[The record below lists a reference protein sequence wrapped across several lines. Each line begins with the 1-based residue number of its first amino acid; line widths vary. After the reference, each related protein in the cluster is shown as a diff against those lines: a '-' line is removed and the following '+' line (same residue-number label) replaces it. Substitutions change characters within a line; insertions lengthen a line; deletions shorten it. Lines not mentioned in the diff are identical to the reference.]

1 MSGRGAGDGGFAATV
16 AGMAILAPDPV
27 SAAAPRLSIVVITWN
42 EREELARCLE
52 ALAAHPAEGGQEV
65 IVVDNASTDGTDEVL
80 ASHPE
85 VRVLRNSENRG
96 VTVARN
102 QGLAVA
108 CGRYVAMLDSDAYV
122 GPGALERLCAHLDDN
137 PDVGMVGP
145 ELRYED
151 GSLQMSCRRVPSPM
165 AVVANRLP
173 SVAWLHEGRARRR
186 YLMLD
191 EPHDRTQDVEY
202 LLGATMVFSREAA
215 RRIGGF
221 DERFGFSTPGGYG
234 FDDAD
239 WAVRLRRAGWRVVYL
254 PAAKMVHGYRRRLAK
269 QPVSR
274 QSLGLA
280 VSYLMLRVKHAG
292 ALARPSSSEGLA
304 VVTGTGRA
312 PFQVALYH
320 EG

>member
-1 MSGRGAGDGGFAATV
+1 VTSPRDT
-16 AGMAILAPDPV
+16 
-27 SAAAPRLSIVVITWN
+27 PRLSVVVITWN
-42 EREELARCLE
+42 EREELARCLD
-52 ALAAHPAEGGQEV
+52 ALAAHPASGGQEV
-65 IVVDNASTDGTDEVL
+65 IVVDNASTDGTDAVL
-80 ASHPE
+80 ARHPR
-85 VRVLRNSENRG
+85 VRVIRNAENRG

-102 QGLAVA
+102 QGLARA
-108 CGRYVAMLDSDAYV
+108 RGRYVAMLDSDAYV

-151 GSLQMSCRRVPSPM
+151 GSLQMSCRRVPSPL
-165 AVVANRLP
+165 AVIANRLP
-173 SVAWLHEGRARRR
+173 GVARLHGGRARRR

-191 EPHDRTQDVEY
+191 EPHDRTMDVEY

-215 RRIGGF
+215 ARIGRF

-239 WAVRLRRAGWRVVYL
+239 WAVRLRRAGRRVVYL
-254 PAAKMVHGYRRRLAK
+254 PAAKVVHGYRRRLAK

-280 VSYLMLRVKHAG
+280 LSYLMLRIKHAG
-292 ALARPSSSEGLA
+292 ALGRPASSEGLA
-304 VVTGTGRA
+304 VVAGAGRPA
-312 PFQVALYH
+312 FQVALQH
-320 EG
+320 D

>member
-1 MSGRGAGDGGFAATV
+1 MIPREADGSGA
-16 AGMAILAPDPV
+16 V
-27 SAAAPRLSIVVITWN
+27 SSPRDIPPRLSVVVITWN
-42 EREELARCLE
+42 ERDELARCLD

-65 IVVDNASTDGTDEVL
+65 IVVDNGSTDGTGAVL
-80 ASHPE
+80 ARHPG
-85 VRVLRNSENRG
+85 VRVIRNAENRG

-102 QGLAVA
+102 QGLAA
-108 CGRYVAMLDSDAYV
+108 ARGRHVAMLDSDAYV
-122 GPGALERLCAHLDDN
+122 GPGALERLCAHLDEN

-151 GSLQMSCRRVPSPM
+151 GSLQMSCRRVPSPL
-165 AVVANRLP
+165 AVLANRLP
-173 SVAWLHEGRARRR
+173 GVARLHHGRARRR

-191 EPHDRTQDVEY
+191 EPHDRTADVEY
-202 LLGATMVFSREAA
+202 LLGATMVFSRSAA
-215 RRIGGF
+215 ERIGRF

-239 WAVRLRRAGWRVVYL
+239 WAVRMRRAGRRVVYL
-254 PAAKMVHGYRRRLAK
+254 PDAKVVHGYRRRLAK

-292 ALARPSSSEGLA
+292 ALGRPASSAGLTMIA
-304 VVTGTGRA
+304 GAGRA
-312 PFQVALYH
+312 PFQMALQH
-320 EG
+320 QG

>member
-1 MSGRGAGDGGFAATV
+1 
-16 AGMAILAPDPV
+16 
-27 SAAAPRLSIVVITWN
+27 VITWN

-52 ALAAHPAEGGQEV
+52 ALAAHSAEGGQEV
-65 IVVDNASTDGTDEVL
+65 IVVDNASTDGSDAVL
-80 ASHPE
+80 ARHPE
-85 VRVLRNSENRG
+85 VRVIRNAENRG

-102 QGLAVA
+102 QGLAQA
-108 CGRYVAMLDSDAYV
+108 RGRYVAMLDSDAYV

-151 GSLQMSCRRVPSPM
+151 GSLQMSCRRVPSPL

-173 SVAWLHEGRARRR
+173 GVAWLHEGRARRR

-191 EPHDRTQDVEY
+191 EPHERTMDVEY
-202 LLGATMVFSREAA
+202 LLGATMVFARDAA
-215 RRIGGF
+215 ERIGRF

-239 WAVRLRRAGWRVVYL
+239 WAVRMRRAGRRVVYL
-254 PAAKMVHGYRRRLAK
+254 PAAKVVHGYRRRLAK

-274 QSLGLA
+274 QSAGLA
-280 VSYLMLRVKHAG
+280 VSYLMLRLKHLG
-292 ALARPSSSEGLA
+292 ALGRAASSEGLA
-304 VVTGTGRA
+304 VVAGAGRPA
-312 PFQVALYH
+312 FKVALQH
-320 EG
+320 D